1 MLVYCKTWTDL
12 IKSAHL
18 YLKPPLDIYLLI
30 DFHHLQRVIV
40 IVRTNQS
47 DMDPEKLSQYVQ
59 EIIEENQDLFG
70 VEIHDITYGMP
81 IATSTHALQHR

>member
-1 MLVYCKTWTDL
+1 M
-12 IKSAHL
+12 
-18 YLKPPLDIYLLI
+18 
-30 DFHHLQRVIV
+30 

-47 DMDPEKLSQYVQ
+47 DMDPEILSQYVQ

-81 IATSTHALQHR
+81 TSTHCNMDEWPTHAYFSHVQQ